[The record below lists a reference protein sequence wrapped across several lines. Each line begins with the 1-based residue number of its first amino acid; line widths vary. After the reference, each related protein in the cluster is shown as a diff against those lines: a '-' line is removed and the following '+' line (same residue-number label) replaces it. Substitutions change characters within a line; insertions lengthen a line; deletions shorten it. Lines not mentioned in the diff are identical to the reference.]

1 MTNREDRL
9 KATQRAYAQW
19 SETADFVTDNEAS
32 DEDESKFIEQ
42 LAKVDPQLKKNFG
55 KEQEGIKES
64 HQVDISSLSDEGY
77 QEALEDEYLGMIVRE
92 RLADS
97 NHSELISFDEL
108 CAKFGFTREE
118 LEASAEEDR
127 GTELVNESKILSKS
141 ARERMLLSM
150 DDGSHSL
157 LPNVKDNK

>member
-19 SETADFVTDNEAS
+19 SETADFVNDNEAS

-42 LAKVDPQLKKNFG
+42 LAKVDPQLKKTFS
-55 KEQEGIKES
+55 KEQEGS
-64 HQVDISSLSDEGY
+64 HQVDISSLPDEGY

-97 NHSELISFDEL
+97 NHSESISFDEL

>member
-1 MTNREDRL
+1 MTTREERL

-42 LAKVDPQLKKNFG
+42 LAKIDPQLKENFG

-64 HQVDISSLSDEGY
+64 PQVDISSLPDEGY
-77 QEALEDEYLGMIVRE
+77 QEALEDEYLRIIVKE
-92 RLADS
+92 RLATS
-97 NHSELISFDEL
+97 NLTKSISFDEL
-108 CAKFGFTREE
+108 CTKFGFTQEE
-118 LEASAEEDR
+118 LLSSIEEDK
-127 GTELVNESKILSKS
+127 GTELVNESKTLSKS
-141 ARERMLLSM
+141 MRERMLLSM
-150 DDGSHSL
+150 DDGSHAL